1 MEKPAA
7 KPDRLGLI
15 VEEADED
22 DKKALSIVGGIIIS
36 DVSGAA
42 ARAGLLVGDAILALN
57 TTEIKSPAQFSELVA
72 MLDNKKPVALLVKR
86 DELPPRYV
94 TLRPDAK

>member
-1 MEKPAA
+1 
-7 KPDRLGLI
+7 
-15 VEEADED
+15 
-22 DKKALSIVGGIIIS
+22 
-36 DVSGAA
+36 
-42 ARAGLLVGDAILALN
+42 
-57 TTEIKSPAQFSELVA
+57 